1 MIRFTSISSGKHFI
15 SFIKCANAK
24 LWSEELFQIND
35 QYVLINFRDGNQL
48 IKLCVMYFENIF
60 AIYLRSSRKH
70 TLLNSTYSNPASFCN
85 NRWEYMI
92 CYQFLIT
99 TITIQSLLVITIFK
113 NNSPTSTQSW
123 IMSNFEDMSCSLPS
137 LCPNLFNI
145 NAVDK
150 IAPEAINGLYG
161 LPNIRQSVMY

>member
-99 TITIQSLLVITIFK
+99 LPFSHYQSLPFLRTIVLPQR
-113 NNSPTSTQSW
+113 SHGSCRISRTCHVHYHHSVRTCLILMRW
-123 IMSNFEDMSCSLPS
+123 IKLHQKLSMGYMVCL
-137 LCPNLFNI
+137 I
-145 NAVDK
+145 
-150 IAPEAINGLYG
+150 
-161 LPNIRQSVMY
+161 